1 MDNFFS
7 FIINA
12 ANYLCG
18 MPVLYAASVVSIIL
32 TISTRGFVFRHFRH
46 IVHQI
51 VNGFRQEKSTEKGLS
66 SFSACCAALG
76 NTLGVGNI
84 AGIAIA
90 LASGGPGAL
99 FWIWIAGLLGV
110 VIKYSEVILG
120 SFYKES
126 DARTGVYRGG
136 IMYYMEKGLG
146 KNWKWMA
153 IMYALIYGTSNFII
167 EATQINSV
175 VGAFHG
181 VLEFPPIIVGILAAI
196 LIAFVLLG
204 GIHRLGDV
212 SNKIVPF
219 AAILYVGVSF
229 IVLLVNIPQL
239 PGVLKEVLVSAFTGS
254 AAAGGF
260 AGASASMAIRYGIM
274 RGFYSNGAAS
284 GDVAFAHSTAEVEH
298 PVLQG
303 MWGAVEVV
311 VDTIVCSSTALV
323 ILTTGVLDTGLIGTA
338 LTTAAFSAFFHNAWY
353 GALFVGSIIALFA
366 FTTAMVCAYYGEVCV
381 MYLIKNERISR
392 HVTVIYRCLICVSA
406 VVGSVASL
414 EFLWSFTDFALAF
427 CMFTCLFTLFMCRK
441 KISKLTGEYVGTLTR
456 DRVR

>member
-1 MDNFFS
+1 
-7 FIINA
+7 
-12 ANYLCG
+12 
-18 MPVLYAASVVSIIL
+18 
-32 TISTRGFVFRHFRH
+32 
-46 IVHQI
+46 
-51 VNGFRQEKSTEKGLS
+51 
-66 SFSACCAALG
+66 
-76 NTLGVGNI
+76 
-84 AGIAIA
+84 
-90 LASGGPGAL
+90 
-99 FWIWIAGLLGV
+99 
-110 VIKYSEVILG
+110 
-120 SFYKES
+120 
-126 DARTGVYRGG
+126 
-136 IMYYMEKGLG
+136 
-146 KNWKWMA
+146 
-153 IMYALIYGTSNFII
+153 
-167 EATQINSV
+167 
-175 VGAFHG
+175 
-181 VLEFPPIIVGILAAI
+181 
-196 LIAFVLLG
+196 
-204 GIHRLGDV
+204 
-212 SNKIVPF
+212 
-219 AAILYVGVSF
+219 
-229 IVLLVNIPQL
+229 
-239 PGVLKEVLVSAFTGS
+239 
-254 AAAGGF
+254 
-260 AGASASMAIRYGIM
+260 M

-323 ILTTGVLDTGLIGTA
+323 ILTTGVLDTGLTGTA

-353 GALFVGSIIALFA
+353 GALFVGIIIALFA

>member
-196 LIAFVLLG
+196 LIA
-204 GIHRLGDV
+204 
-212 SNKIVPF
+212 
-219 AAILYVGVSF
+219 
-229 IVLLVNIPQL
+229 IVL
-239 PGVLKEVLVSAFTGS
+239 
-254 AAAGGF
+254 
-260 AGASASMAIRYGIM
+260 
-274 RGFYSNGAAS
+274 
-284 GDVAFAHSTAEVEH
+284 
-298 PVLQG
+298 
-303 MWGAVEVV
+303 
-311 VDTIVCSSTALV
+311 
-323 ILTTGVLDTGLIGTA
+323 
-338 LTTAAFSAFFHNAWY
+338 
-353 GALFVGSIIALFA
+353 
-366 FTTAMVCAYYGEVCV
+366 
-381 MYLIKNERISR
+381 
-392 HVTVIYRCLICVSA
+392 
-406 VVGSVASL
+406 
-414 EFLWSFTDFALAF
+414 
-427 CMFTCLFTLFMCRK
+427 
-441 KISKLTGEYVGTLTR
+441 
-456 DRVR
+456 